1 MTSDT
6 ILPMSAA
13 QPSIPDRLAIFDAMT
28 DMAAGAD
35 RHQWERV
42 RNAFSDEVMI
52 DYTSLWGGN
61 PSTRPSA
68 DVVAEWAGFFP
79 GFDKTLHLVTN
90 HAIVEYD
97 GDTAVAEADF
107 QASHRIGEDIWVLS
121 GHYRY
126 DFARRGQGWKISGLT
141 MVYTHENGDRD
152 LVRRA
157 GERTSSTQ

>member
-1 MTSDT
+1 MTSDA
-6 ILPMSAA
+6 ILPMSAT
-13 QPSIPDRLAIFDAMT
+13 QLSIPDRLAIFDAIT

-52 DYTSLWGGN
+52 DYTSLWGGS
-61 PSTRPSA
+61 PSTRLSA
-68 DVVAEWAGFFP
+68 DVVAEWAGFFA

-90 HAIVEYD
+90 HAVVSHD

-126 DFARRGQGWKISGLT
+126 DFAKRGRGWKITGLT
-141 MVYTHENGDRD
+141 MVYTHECGDRD

-157 GERTSSTQ
+157 SERRLSTE